1 MSSRSASLRSAATGS
16 GGRCACVEESVPRH
30 RARAQ
35 SEYFTTAAAAAL
47 HLAEDHVK
55 PRFRVSSARGG
66 HCHAHDR
73 CSAGRKLLADARQ
86 RAGPHTRKGLR
97 MFRKLAVALIAASVF
112 TAPAFA
118 QSTTPAKKDAP
129 AATTPAVHATPS
141 VKHAKRVV
149 HHVRHVKHVKHIK
162 HAKRFKHAKLV
173 KHATHVKHVTHVK
186 KPKHHKVAK
195 ITRKGATYMRA
206 VPAHHPVMKTR

>member
-1 MSSRSASLRSAATGS
+1 
-16 GGRCACVEESVPRH
+16 
-30 RARAQ
+30 
-35 SEYFTTAAAAAL
+35 
-47 HLAEDHVK
+47 
-55 PRFRVSSARGG
+55 
-66 HCHAHDR
+66 
-73 CSAGRKLLADARQ
+73 
-86 RAGPHTRKGLR
+86 

-162 HAKRFKHAKLV
+162 HAK
-173 KHATHVKHVTHVK
+173 HVTHVK

-206 VPAHHPVMKTR
+206 VPAHHPVMKTRKPAKHTIKTTHRVKHVRFAQKSTTRARSDAPAAPKSVN

>member
-1 MSSRSASLRSAATGS
+1 
-16 GGRCACVEESVPRH
+16 
-30 RARAQ
+30 
-35 SEYFTTAAAAAL
+35 
-47 HLAEDHVK
+47 
-55 PRFRVSSARGG
+55 
-66 HCHAHDR
+66 
-73 CSAGRKLLADARQ
+73 
-86 RAGPHTRKGLR
+86 

-149 HHVRHVKHVKHIK
+149 HHVRHVKHVKH
-162 HAKRFKHAKLV
+162 A
-173 KHATHVKHVTHVK
+173 KHVTHVK

-206 VPAHHPVMKTR
+206 VPAHHPVMKTRKPAKHTIKTTHRVKHVRFAQKSTTRARSDAPAAPKSVN